1 MFKSVEL
8 NSLKETHHILYLL
21 QSQKNGV
28 PKTLFIKN
36 LRVGIFLPTKQY
48 YMKVV
53 YRKIKTTLHLNDIFN
68 EV

>member
-36 LRVGIFLPTKQY
+36 IRVGILPTKQY